1 MPPLRVNSQ
10 DLCVCSAAVVVV
22 GARSRLQRREH
33 VDVKPAGFGFLAFK
47 HCCGFSQKEKEKVM
61 DCFTTSHLW
70 TLHFLCMHW
79 KKTVLWKQNQNFSS
93 VLPRSGSVSR
103 TFSAT
108 QTGKTCVLF
117 RRAKPIISTL
127 DLGVPDEIHPSS
139 LSSDTQVQSHSP
151 IVSPA
156 PPRHVPGNSG

>member
-10 DLCVCSAAVVVV
+10 EPRRLFCRRCRRSKSTTAARTRWRE
-22 GARSRLQRREH
+22 ADWLRFSRFQTLLW
-33 VDVKPAGFGFLAFK
+33 F
-47 HCCGFSQKEKEKVM
+47 
-61 DCFTTSHLW
+61 FTERKRKIDGLLYNVTPVNTTFPLYA
-70 TLHFLCMHW
+70 L
-79 KKTVLWKQNQNFSS
+79 KQTVLWKQNQNFSS

-103 TFSAT
+103 TFSTT

-139 LSSDTQVQSHSP
+139 QFRHSGSIP
-151 IVSPA
+151 FS
-156 PPRHVPGNSG
+156 NC